1 MTTRADRQLLTDGA
15 RAERRAGRFGAL
27 PAEGMVDAMVDA
39 AAVIALT
46 LVGMT
51 ALAQTFDEWTFLL
64 AAAGGA
70 SLGVLSAALVVARR
84 WPWPTVCAPLI
95 FAVLLCGPVVVLRNT
110 PIGSIP
116 GIAAT
121 EELGRLLLNGWKD
134 LLTTLPPLD
143 GSGPLSSV
151 PFYLSL
157 ASGVSGFLVARR
169 SWRPFLPLL
178 GPLLA
183 GGGAILLGLMDVGG
197 AAARALGVMA
207 LGVLWGASRRRRMAV
222 TGLGDSGRRVVA
234 GAALLIGTGVVVVAV
249 GPILAPAAAPRTV
262 LRERVVSPVDV
273 SDYRSPLAGF
283 RRYRPA
289 AQDLADRTLLTITG
303 LPAGTPV
310 RLATVDRYVGTV
322 WAAGDGRPTGSDSSV
337 DTTRFLRVGARI
349 PVDIPG
355 RSVTAAVTIGEGF
368 ADAPDLQVWL
378 PDVGL
383 TTRIVFAGSTAPQRE
398 ADLRYNPVTG
408 AALVLSGLAP
418 GDTYRLSAVL
428 PDVTVPARPGAVGP
442 PSARS
447 GYSAVAAKYIALV
460 APAGSNPIDQ
470 VRAVAARMRSTGAY
484 TDGAGAEAT
493 FLPGHSLGRL
503 STFFGEGELA
513 GNDEQYAAA
522 LALAASYSGLPSRVV
537 LGAVPGPDGVIRG
550 RDVRAWVEV
559 QVDSRSWWTILPEEF
574 VPPRDRKP
582 TPRQA
587 TDEDRTDAA
596 VVPPPNAL
604 RPPSSLEG
612 FALDN
617 SSSGRIRQQV
627 DAEIWVLPAW
637 VSLVAK
643 VAGIPLG
650 AVLGWTLLLVG
661 VKSVRRS
668 RRQRSGTPDRRVAAA
683 WTEVVDSLVDAGADV
698 SPLQT
703 RSEVA
708 RHVGGLGLEEVA
720 VRVDR
725 LAFGPVTAT
734 DADAI
739 DIWAH
744 VRRVRAQLAAT
755 LRWRNRWRAAVSLRS
770 VRGASGAAPVITPS
784 GLHQGRIA
792 SGQPR
797 VDPSIAAGV
806 S

>member
-1 MTTRADRQLLTDGA
+1 MLTGGR
-15 RAERRAGRFGAL
+15 RAERRAGRFGAS
-27 PAEGMVDAMVDA
+27 AADASVAAMVDAMVDA
-39 AAVIALT
+39 VAVIALT

-51 ALAQTFDEWTFLL
+51 ALAQTFDGWTFLV

-70 SLGVLSAALVVARR
+70 FLGVLSAAVVVARR
-84 WPWPTVCAPLI
+84 WPWPTVVAPLI

-110 PIGSIP
+110 QIGSLP
-116 GIAAT
+116 GVAAT
-121 EELGRLLLNGWKD
+121 EELGRLLLDGWKD

-157 ASGVSGFLVARR
+157 ASGASGFLAARR

-183 GGGAILLGLMDVGG
+183 AGGAILLGLIDVGG
-197 AAARALGVMA
+197 AAGRALCAIA
-207 LGVLWGASRRRRMAV
+207 LGVLWGASRRRRIAV
-222 TGLGDSGRRVVA
+222 TGLGDSPRRVVA

-249 GPILAPAAAPRTV
+249 APILAPAAPRTV

-303 LPAGTPV
+303 LPAGTAV

-322 WAAGDGRPTGSDSSV
+322 WAAGDGRPSGSDTSV

-355 RSVTAAVTIGEGF
+355 RSVSASVTIGEAF

-383 TTRIVFAGSTAPQRE
+383 TTRIAFAGSTAPQRE

-418 GDTYRLSAVL
+418 GDTYRLDAVL
-428 PDVTVPARPGAVGP
+428 PDVTVPARPGALGP
-442 PSARS
+442 PSAPS

-460 APAGSNPIDQ
+460 APAGSSPIDQ

-503 STFFGEGELA
+503 TTFLGEGELA
-513 GNDEQYAAA
+513 GNDEQYAAT

-537 LGAVPGPDGVIRG
+537 LGAVPGSDGVIRG

-582 TPRQA
+582 TPRPA

-661 VKSVRRS
+661 AKAVRRS
-668 RRQRSGTPDRRVAAA
+668 RRRRSGTPDQRVAAA
-683 WTEVVDSLVDAGADV
+683 WTEVVDSLADAGGDV

-708 RHVGGLGLEEVA
+708 RHVDGLGLAEVA
-720 VRVDR
+720 VTVDR
-725 LAFGPVTAT
+725 LAFGPMTAT

-739 DIWAH
+739 DVWAQA
-744 VRRVRAQLAAT
+744 RRVRAQLAAT
-755 LRWRNRWRAAVSLRS
+755 LRWRDRWRAAVSLRS

-797 VDPSIAAGV
+797 VDPSIATGV